1 MTELPSSVRWQLW
14 IVAFG
19 FFMQSLDTTIVNTA
33 LPSMAKSLGESPL
46 HMHMV
51 IVSYVLTVAI
61 MLPASGW
68 LADRVGVRNIFF
80 SAIILFTLG
89 SLFCAQAATLDQLV
103 LARVLQGVGGAMMVP
118 VGRLTVMKIVPRAQ
132 YMAAMTFV
140 TLPGQVGPLLGPALG
155 GLLVEYASWHWIFLI
170 NIPVGIIGA
179 IATLWLM
186 PNYTLQTR
194 RFDMFGFIL
203 LALGMATLTLALDG
217 KKGLGISP
225 LLLSALVVIG
235 VASIVLYLWYA
246 RGNDNA
252 LFSLNLFR
260 NRTFSLG
267 LSGSFAGRI
276 GSGMLPFM
284 TPVFL
289 QIGLGFTPFHAGMM
303 MIPMVLGSMGMKRIV
318 VQVVNRFGYR
328 RVLMVATVGLALVS
342 LLFMAVALAGWY
354 WLLPVVLFVQ
364 GMINSSRFSS
374 MNTLTLK
381 DLPDD
386 LASSGN
392 SMLSMVMQL
401 SMSIGVTLAGMLLGL
416 FGQQHISAD
425 AATTHQ
431 VFLYTYLSMA
441 VIIALPACLF
451 PAFRMILQAMPLS
464 PDIKGVSREAMA
476 SRYYR
481 QAVPGDFGHLHR
493 AADQHALGGA
503 HQF

>member
-1 MTELPSSVRWQLW
+1 MDTLTRRVRWQLW

-33 LPSMAKSLGESPL
+33 LPAMAKSLGESPL

-51 IVSYVLTVAI
+51 VVSYVLTVAV

-80 SAIILFTLG
+80 SAIVLFTAG
-89 SLFCAQAATLDQLV
+89 SLCCALAGTLNGLL
-103 LARVLQGVGGAMMVP
+103 LARILQGIGGAMMVP
-118 VGRLTVMKIVPRAQ
+118 VGRLTVMKIVPRDQ

-140 TLPGQVGPLLGPALG
+140 TLPGQIGPLLGPALG
-155 GLLVEYASWHWIFLI
+155 GILVEYASWHWIFLI

-179 IATLWLM
+179 LATLLLM
-186 PNYTLQTR
+186 PNYTLPTR
-194 RFDMFGFIL
+194 RFDIGGFIL
-203 LALGMATLTLALDG
+203 LALAMAALTLALDG
-217 KKGLGISP
+217 RAEYGISP
-225 LLLSALVVIG
+225 LLLTGTGALALLG
-235 VASIVLYLWYA
+235 YLWHA
-246 RGNDNA
+246 RDNDNS
-252 LFSLNLFR
+252 LFSLTLFN
-260 NRTFSLG
+260 NRIFTLG

-289 QIGLGFTPFHAGMM
+289 QIGLGFSPFHAGLM

-318 VQVVNRFGYR
+318 VQVVNHFGYR
-328 RVLMVATVGLALVS
+328 RVLVASTLGLALIS

-354 WLLPVVLFVQ
+354 WLLPLVLFLQ

-401 SMSIGVTLAGMLLGL
+401 AMSTGVTVAGLLLGL
-416 FGQQHISAD
+416 FGQQHLSVGG
-425 AATTHQ
+425 AASHQ
-431 VFLYTYLSMA
+431 IFLYCYLSMA
-441 VIIALPACLF
+441 VIIALPALIF
-451 PAFRMILQAMPLS
+451 TR
-464 PDIKGVSREAMA
+464 
-476 SRYYR
+476 
-481 QAVPGDFGHLHR
+481 VPNDVR
-493 AADQHALGGA
+493 KNRVIAPRKRSKP
-503 HQF
+503 